1 MTRRALPEATHLSAR
16 RLGPAC
22 AILATLLALALRLPG
37 IGFGL
42 PAAIEDDSGVLV
54 RQVEMV
60 RDATPAAERDEN
72 WGLYPHF
79 IAELAGRCAP
89 SERAPSADATLDE
102 LLANA
107 SATHRF
113 VRGAILLL
121 ALFAVPLTWSLARRF
136 VSPHGACL
144 AVLLVATSLLFQCF
158 SQEARPHAAAA
169 ATALAAL
176 VASLRLVERGDRSS
190 FLLAGLAGAI
200 ALGTLQSN
208 VLVLVPILAACGLRK
223 CGAAHG
229 AWTIVTLALIALGW
243 WLFYPH
249 ATDTGG
255 ESGILKFDAA
265 TRSLRFFGHNVI
277 IGEFDGRGFAT
288 AFWSLWSFETLASA
302 LAVIAIVWWL
312 ARERFRIS
320 TYDWLGHP
328 RLFVVGSYALVHLVA
343 IGMYARS
350 YERFC
355 LQLVPVLAVTAAWG
369 AERMLGSL
377 PIVAGRAIALVA
389 WVVLALVPAVRFTAL
404 RTQPLAQQEAGAWIR
419 AHVQHDERIALH
431 PVVDVPLLRTSAAL
445 AADPR
450 SFKTPWRGFTQWRR
464 YQSTVDDTTLSNER
478 WDIRPL
484 PLTKAAAQH
493 AFELD
498 PRAWLAQREARYF
511 VLPLQATREGSELF
525 RTLRATLREHAE
537 LAARFPA
544 RADGETDFVLG
555 FEDRIESARPHWMWS
570 LLTRLPLS
578 VEVIEIWRW
587 R

>member
-1 MTRRALPEATHLSAR
+1 MTRSALPDSAASGAR
-16 RLGPAC
+16 RLGLAC
-22 AILATLLALALRLPG
+22 VILATLLALALRLPG
-37 IGFGL
+37 VGFGL

-60 RDATPAAERDEN
+60 RDATPAEQRDEN

-79 IAELAGRCAP
+79 IAELAGHFAP
-89 SERAPSADATLDE
+89 SERAPSPDATLDE
-102 LLANA
+102 LLASA
-107 SATHRF
+107 SATHVF

-136 VSPHGACL
+136 VSPQGACL

-190 FLLAGLAGAI
+190 FVLAGVAGAI

-223 CGAAHG
+223 RGEAHG

-243 WLFYPH
+243 WIFYPH
-249 ATDTGG
+249 ATAVSG

-265 TRSLRFFGHNVI
+265 TRSLRFFGHNVV

-302 LAVIAIVWWL
+302 LAAFAIVSWL
-312 ARERFRIS
+312 ARERLRIS
-320 TYDWLGHP
+320 TYDWLGNP
-328 RLFVVGSYALVHLVA
+328 RLFIVGSYALVHLVA
-343 IGMYARS
+343 VGMYARS

-355 LQLVPVLAVTAAWG
+355 LQLVPILAVTAAWG

-377 PIVAGRAIALVA
+377 PKVAGRAIAVVA
-389 WVVLALVPAVRFTAL
+389 WAALAFVPSLRFAAL
-404 RTQPLAQQEAGAWIR
+404 RSQPLAQEEAGAWIR
-419 AHVQHDERIALH
+419 AQVSHDERIALH
-431 PVVDVPLLRTSAAL
+431 PVVDVPLLRSSAAL

-450 SFKTPWRGFTQWRR
+450 SFTTPWRGFTPWRR
-464 YQSTVDDTTLSNER
+464 YQSTVDDAQLANER

-484 PLTKAAAQH
+484 PLTKAAAQR

-498 PRAWLAQREARYF
+498 PRAWIAQRESRYF
-511 VLPLQATREGSELF
+511 VLPLQATREGPELF

-537 LAARFPA
+537 LAARFPS
-544 RADGETDFVLG
+544 RADGETDVVLG

-570 LLTRLPLS
+570 LLTRSPIC
-578 VEVIEIWRW
+578 VEVIEVWRW